1 MSERNGDK
9 ARFRRERQRKIARRQ
24 RTREL
29 RKQLGLRLP
38 ETKTEAGRP

>member
-9 ARFRRERQRKIARRQ
+9 AKFGRERLRKIVRRQ

-29 RKQLGLRLP
+29 RKQLGLRLL
-38 ETKTEAGRP
+38 ETKTEKGRP

>member
-9 ARFRRERQRKIARRQ
+9 AKFRRERLRKIVRRQ

-38 ETKTEAGRP
+38 ETKAEGSRP

>member
-29 RKQLGLRLP
+29 RKQLGLRPL
-38 ETKTEAGRP
+38 ETKTEGGRP